1 VPGPIPFLSMRDS
14 IIKTFRSLK
23 GNERACLWTEPLWGI
38 PNNLYMPFVSVYMAA
53 LGVTPFQIGL
63 AASLFIASQTV
74 FAMLSGIICD
84 KMGRRLCT
92 LIFDFV
98 AWSVPTLLW
107 MGAQNY
113 YWFLV
118 AAVFNGTWRV
128 TENSWGLLLIEE
140 APPDKLIHIY
150 SLAHVAG
157 LLAGFVAPL
166 AFFFV
171 QKYTVVPTMRVLYGL
186 SFALM
191 TLKFVLL
198 YIYTHETAVGKRRMA
213 ETKGVSVF
221 ARLLDSRLVF
231 RQMLRSR
238 RVMLVIAILACFS
251 VIKGLNENFWPLLVK
266 ARLNMADENL
276 SLFATIR
283 SLAMLLFYFTLVPR
297 IDMKRYRKPML
308 AGIML
313 MACVQ
318 AAMVTLQAGAYAIV
332 AAGVLLEALSL
343 SMLIPLMT
351 TLQMISM
358 DVEERSRMLGFFNAM
373 LLLVTLP
380 FGALGGFLSGINRSF
395 PAALNLLLLALGAAL
410 ILLLRREEINP
421 GASAVRDWT

>member
-1 VPGPIPFLSMRDS
+1 MRDS
-14 IIKTFRSLK
+14 IIKTFRNLK

-38 PNNLYMPFVSVYMAA
+38 PNNLYLPFVSVYMAA

-74 FAMLSGIICD
+74 FAMISGILCD

-92 LIFDFV
+92 LLFDFV

-140 APPDKLIHIY
+140 APPEKLIHIY
-150 SLAHVAG
+150 SLAHIAG

-166 AFFFV
+166 AYFFV
-171 QKYTVVPTMRVLYGL
+171 QKYSIVPTMRVLYGL
-186 SFALM
+186 SFVLM

-198 YIYTHETAVGKRRMA
+198 YIYTHETAVGVRRMA
-213 ETKGVSVF
+213 ETRGVSVF
-221 ARLLDSRLVF
+221 ARLLDSRHVF
-231 RQMLRSR
+231 RQMLRNR
-238 RVMLVIAILACFS
+238 RVMLVIAILACFA
-251 VIKGLNENFWPLLVK
+251 VIRNINDNFWPLLVK

-276 SLFATIR
+276 SIFATIK
-283 SLAMLLFYFTLVPR
+283 SLSMLLFYFTVVPR
-297 IDMKRYRKPML
+297 IDMQRYRKPML
-308 AGIML
+308 LGIL
-313 MACVQ
+313 ALACVQ
-318 AAMVTLQAGAYAIV
+318 AAMVTLRAGAYAIV
-332 AAGVLLEALSL
+332 ASGVLVEALAL

-358 DVEERSRMLGFFNAM
+358 DVEERSRMLGFFNGM
-373 LLLVTLP
+373 LLLATLP
-380 FGALGGFLSGINRSF
+380 FGALGGFLSGIDRALPS
-395 PAALNLLLLALGAAL
+395 ALNLVLLSFSAVL
-410 ILLLRREEINP
+410 ILLLRREET
-421 GASAVRDWT
+421 A